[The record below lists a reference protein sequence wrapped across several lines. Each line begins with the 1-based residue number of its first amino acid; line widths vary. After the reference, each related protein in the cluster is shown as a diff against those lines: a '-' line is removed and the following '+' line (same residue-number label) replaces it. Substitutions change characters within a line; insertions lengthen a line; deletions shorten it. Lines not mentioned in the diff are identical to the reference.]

1 MARRTITFTGGI
13 EEGVRE
19 RQIEMM
25 RQQKRDVRFTEAVNS
40 LILQGLISS
49 AEHRGVT
56 AEELAE
62 RVPQWIRGLDKINMD
77 AFLDNIP
84 STSEGERPSLS
95 PK

>member
-40 LILQGLISS
+40 LIL
-49 AEHRGVT
+49 
-56 AEELAE
+56 
-62 RVPQWIRGLDKINMD
+62 
-77 AFLDNIP
+77 
-84 STSEGERPSLS
+84 
-95 PK
+95 